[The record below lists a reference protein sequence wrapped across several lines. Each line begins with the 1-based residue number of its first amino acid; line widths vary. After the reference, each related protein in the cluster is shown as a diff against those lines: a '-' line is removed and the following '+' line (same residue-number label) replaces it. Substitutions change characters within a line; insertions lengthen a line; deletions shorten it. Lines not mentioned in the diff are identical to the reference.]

1 MYRSGSKSS
10 SLDDPQIG
18 FPLVECW
25 NPITNVA
32 TLAAEVNKKRVLCR
46 ISADV
51 LAKRFQA
58 PADQPMQ
65 AVAENRPVLHA
76 AARTL
81 IENGAY
87 EQDGSIVIRQGD
99 L

>member
-1 MYRSGSKSS
+1 MYRSGNKGS
-10 SLDDPQIG
+10 SLDEPQIG

-25 NPITNVA
+25 NPITHVA

-46 ISADV
+46 ISAELLV
-51 LAKRFQA
+51 KRFRA
-58 PADQPMQ
+58 SPEQPMR
-65 AVAENRPVLHA
+65 AVAENRTALQA

-87 EQDGSIVIRQGD
+87 EQDGSIMIRQRD